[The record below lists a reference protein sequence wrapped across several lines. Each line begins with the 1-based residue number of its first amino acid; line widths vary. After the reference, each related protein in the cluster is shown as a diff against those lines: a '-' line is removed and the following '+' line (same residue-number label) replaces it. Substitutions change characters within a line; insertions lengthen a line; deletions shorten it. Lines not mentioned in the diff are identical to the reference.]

1 MTRETRQARF
11 RFWTD
16 DRALSIFLA
25 MVVTIILVPAL
36 LPVGLPGRL
45 IGDVLISV
53 VLISG
58 AAAVADRPRTVLF
71 VSVSTGATLL
81 VRWASWLFATPSLT
95 VWSEISTLATLGILC
110 SVVLRLVL
118 RRGPI
123 TTNRIEGAIAVYLLL
138 GLAWAHA
145 YGLVALW
152 HPGAFVGAVDDDRGP
167 GGWTY
172 YYSFVTLT
180 TMGYGDIMP
189 LHSLA
194 RALAVLEALTGQL
207 YLTIMLAR
215 LVSLVQ
221 SRRAE

>member
-1 MTRETRQARF
+1 MTRETRPARF

-16 DRALSIFLA
+16 DRAFSIFLA
-25 MVVTIILVPAL
+25 MVVAIMFVPAL

-45 IGDVLISV
+45 IGDVLTSV
-53 VLISG
+53 MLISG

-71 VSVSTGATLL
+71 VSVITGATLL

-95 VWSEISTLATLGILC
+95 VWGEIFTLATLGVLC

-138 GLAWAHA
+138 GLTWAHA
-145 YGLVALW
+145 FGLVTLW
-152 HPGAFVGAVDDDRGP
+152 HPDAFTGAVDD
-167 GGWTY
+167 GGTLQWTY
-172 YYSFVTLT
+172 YYTFVTLT
-180 TMGYGDIMP
+180 TMGYGDIMRVHP
-189 LHSLA
+189 LA
-194 RALAVLEALTGQL
+194 RALAVLEALSGQL

-221 SRRAE
+221 FRRDD